1 MLLHELTKSTGR
13 KKPGKRLG
21 RWDSSG
27 AWNYSGRGIKWQG
40 ARSWWGVPAWFEWWQ
55 TPLHM
60 RLPKLRG
67 FKRYFKLLKHY
78 ELVNVGRLEQDAR
91 IDGKKPINKEL
102 LATLWYI
109 KKVTSLVKILWNGDL
124 KKSLQFEWIDAVSAT
139 ALKKIEDAWG
149 VVKLN
154 T

>member
-1 MLLHELTKSTGR
+1 MLLHELKKSPGRTK
-13 KKPGKRLG
+13 PWKRLG

-27 AWNYSGRGIKWQG
+27 AWNYSGRGLKGQW
-40 ARSWWGVPAWFEWWQ
+40 ARAGWGVPDWFEGGQ

-78 ELVNVGRLEQDAR
+78 EPINIGTLEQDTR
-91 IDGKKPINKEL
+91 IDGKKVINKEL
-102 LATLWYI
+102 LAQLWYI
-109 KKVTSLVKILWNGDL
+109 RKINSLVKILWNGDL

-139 ALKKIEDAWG
+139 ALEKIEKAWG
-149 VVKLN
+149 EVKLVA
-154 T
+154 

>member
-1 MLLHELTKSTGR
+1 MLLHELKKSTGR
-13 KKPGKRLG
+13 TKPWKRLG
-21 RWDSSG
+21 RWNSSG
-27 AWNYSGRGIKWQG
+27 SWNYSWRGLKGQG
-40 ARSWWGVPAWFEWWQ
+40 ARSWWGVPDRFEWWQ

-78 ELVNVGRLEQDAR
+78 EPINVGMLEQDTR
-91 IDGKKPINKEL
+91 IDGKKTINKEL

-109 KKVTSLVKILWNGDL
+109 RKVTSLVKILWNGDL
-124 KKSLQFEWIDAVSAT
+124 KKSLQFEWMDAVSAT

-149 VVKLN
+149 AVELN
-154 T
+154 A